1 MDNVRDHYNRL
12 ASDEWDRLVQDP
24 YHSLEFRATMAALEE
39 HLPPTGRLLDA
50 GGGPGR
56 YAVELCRRG
65 YTVVLLDYSEN
76 CIALAREKLAAER
89 EDVCARLEAADVG
102 DIRDLSRFPDAS
114 FDAVLCLGGPLSHL
128 IELDD
133 RKTALAELLR
143 VARPGG
149 PLFISVMGYLAV
161 LRTLLVRAPEQLLA
175 PEAEQLLTRGDHH
188 YTGGFCDT
196 HFFRPEE
203 LRALAEEAGIETVG
217 LRALEGLSSHLPEAT
232 NALKDHDDGRWE
244 RWLEVLDQTQHD
256 PAVIAISEH
265 FLYIGRR
272 PERDQ
277 LDPNVSD

>member
-1 MDNVRDHYNRL
+1 MNNVRDQYNRL
-12 ASDEWDRLVQDP
+12 APYEWDRLVQDP
-24 YHSLEFRATMAALEE
+24 YHSLELRATTAALDQ
-39 HLPPTGRLLDA
+39 HLPSAGCVLDA

-56 YAVELCRRG
+56 YAIDLCRRS

-76 CIALAREKLAAER
+76 CIALARGKFAAER
-89 EDVCARLEAADVG
+89 EDVRARLEAADVG

-128 IELDD
+128 IELAD
-133 RKTALAELLR
+133 RKQALAELLR

-161 LRTLLVRAPEQLLA
+161 QRTLLARAPEQLLA
-175 PEAEQLLTRGDHH
+175 PEAEQLLARGDHH

-203 LRALAEEAGIETVG
+203 LRALAEETGIETIG

-232 NALKDHDDGRWE
+232 NALKDHEDGRWE
-244 RWLEVLDQTQHD
+244 RWLQVLDRTRRD
-256 PAVIAISEH
+256 PAAIAISEH

-272 PERDQ
+272 PERDASA
-277 LDPNVSD
+277 PAVSR